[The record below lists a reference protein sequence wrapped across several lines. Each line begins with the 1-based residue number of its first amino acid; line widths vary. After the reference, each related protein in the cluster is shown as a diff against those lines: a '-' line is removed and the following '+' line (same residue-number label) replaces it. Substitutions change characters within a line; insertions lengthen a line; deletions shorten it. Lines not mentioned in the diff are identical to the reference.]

1 MFWLK
6 KIRRLILLS
15 FCLFILFFT
24 LYLKMQLQIEA
35 YDEKKSNDWCSGG
48 QKALKSLI
56 LSLFIDSQLFCPFEG
71 SGAVVRNGDF
81 GRVDLMGRHLVWYT
95 LRFIRANEEVNIP
108 FLKSPYV
115 IIFLC

>member
-1 MFWLK
+1 
-6 KIRRLILLS
+6 
-15 FCLFILFFT
+15 
-24 LYLKMQLQIEA
+24 MQLQIEA
-35 YDEKKSNDWCSGG
+35 YDEKKSNDWCSGR

-108 FLKSPYV
+108 FVLIT
-115 IIFLC
+115 IIFFMLTAWYLTSIQ